1 VKFNAGKTAAFLKQP
16 DPSIRVVLIYGSDQ
30 GLIHERTQLLA
41 KSIVED
47 VSDPFRVSELTGS
60 EIKSDPARLIDEASA
75 QSLIGGDRVVLIKLG
90 GEDISKPLLQFLDE
104 EVLSSSGSLVIL
116 EAGELTPRSP
126 VRKLIEKS
134 DCAGTM
140 ACYSDDLSALGA
152 LIDTVMRESQK
163 TINSDAKSYL
173 ISNLGSDRMVSRS
186 ELEKLVTYAGDQV
199 EIDLA
204 DAVAAVGDNGAL
216 SIDEI
221 IYSVADGNRDSL
233 EKNLARAFVEGTSP
247 IAVLRAAIRHYQ
259 RLHLAFGQMQN
270 GQSSAQA
277 VKSLRPPIIFL
288 FVDRFK
294 RQLDRW
300 SGDKIERALAVL
312 TEAEV
317 NCKST
322 GLPAEAIC
330 GRALMSLS
338 QAARH

>member
-1 VKFNAGKTAAFLKQP
+1 MKFNVGKTAAFLRQP
-16 DPSIRVVLIYGSDQ
+16 DPSIRAVLIYGTDQ

-47 VSDPFRVSELTGS
+47 LNDPFRVSELTGS

-75 QSLIGGDRVVLIKLG
+75 QSLVGGDRVVLVKLG

-104 EVLSSSGSLVIL
+104 DLKSSLVIL
-116 EAGELTPRSP
+116 EANELTPRSP
-126 VRKLIEKS
+126 VRKLVEKS
-134 DCAGTM
+134 NNAGAI
-140 ACYSDDLSALGA
+140 ACYSDDLSALGS
-152 LIDTVMRESQK
+152 LIDTVMRENKK

-173 ISNLGSDRMVSRS
+173 INNLGSDRMVSRG
-186 ELEKLVTYAGDQV
+186 ELEKLVTYAGAQA
-199 EIDLA
+199 EINLE

-221 IYSVADGNRDSL
+221 IYAVADGNRASL
-233 EKNLARAFVEGTSP
+233 EKNLARAFIEGTSP

-259 RLHLAFGQMQN
+259 RLHLASGHMRN
-270 GQSSAQA
+270 GQSSGQA
-277 VKSLRPPIIFL
+277 VNTLKPPIIFL
-288 FVDRFK
+288 VVDRFK

-300 SGDKIERALAVL
+300 PGEKIERALSVL
-312 TEAEV
+312 TEAEI